1 MPSSR
6 RTLET
11 RARDA
16 ILKSII
22 ANYKKQKTD
31 WLKEP
36 AIRKAIL
43 TYSMFRTE
51 NALIIAAIILM
62 SGCATTFLLSPLGWV
77 AGLAAGGLGGI
88 FTLTLVELLFLY
100 RSLKNET
107 LHTDAVA
114 GLFESKVNFKPGYLK
129 DKELAT
135 KVKKALDYWS
145 LIDDAVEKSPKGVLR
160 DRLENTTQ
168 EATHWL
174 QAVYNLAERVDKF
187 HANNV
192 IKQDLQTV
200 PLALADYRLKLTEED
215 NPEVRRQLE
224 RTIADKERQ
233 LRILEDL
240 QNSMEKADYQLD
252 STISALGTI
261 YSQLLLVGNKEEEG
275 SRLKRLQEEISEQV
289 YRLEDLAEAMD
300 EVYTN

>member
-160 DRLENTTQ
+160 VRL
-168 EATHWL
+168 
-174 QAVYNLAERVDKF
+174 
-187 HANNV
+187 
-192 IKQDLQTV
+192 
-200 PLALADYRLKLTEED
+200 
-215 NPEVRRQLE
+215 
-224 RTIADKERQ
+224 
-233 LRILEDL
+233 
-240 QNSMEKADYQLD
+240 
-252 STISALGTI
+252 
-261 YSQLLLVGNKEEEG
+261 
-275 SRLKRLQEEISEQV
+275 
-289 YRLEDLAEAMD
+289 
-300 EVYTN
+300 